1 MYKKI
6 TPSFVKSTPKV
17 GLEKSRKTWGY
28 FFMKL
33 KDEDLKEIA
42 KLVDEGYTH
51 REIAFK
57 FGINRTV
64 MYSITK
70 RYKKHGLEKLL
81 HGKSKSFTPDE
92 KLAIINRYYAGES
105 KTSLAIEI
113 NVNTGLICQWISK
126 YEKFGYN
133 GLIDNRGRPGVS
145 KMGRTKKNQEKTSTA
160 EAMAPITDAEREELN
175 KLRKENYQLKMEN
188 ECLKKIQALVQQRQN
203 RQTRKK

>member
-1 MYKKI
+1 M
-6 TPSFVKSTPKV
+6 
-17 GLEKSRKTWGY
+17 R
-28 FFMKL
+28 L

-42 KLVDEGYTH
+42 RLADDGYNPGY
-51 REIAFK
+51 IANK
-57 FGINRTV
+57 YNYDLRGMQRI
-64 MYSITK
+64 IA
-70 RYKKHGLEKLL
+70 RYRMHGLKGIL
-81 HGKSKSFTPDE
+81 HSKSKSFTIEE
-92 KLAIINRYYAGES
+92 KLAIINRHYHGES
-105 KTSLAIEI
+105 QRSLAIEL
-113 NVNTGLICQWISK
+113 NVNGSVVYQWISK